1 MVDCFDK
8 IKHWWNIYLQSNN
21 DAGICVNNNRSSSL
35 IICKTQ
41 GGRWQSHH
49 IRLTFQA
56 DHFRV
61 RVFFHVNK
69 VMLIRSIYYH
79 FKMREVY
86 LSIKQCDPKH
96 ISKICYNFQS
106 FFVLHGRY
114 LFSNVF
120 LHSKVVWFYAQC
132 VLSLTES
139 MLHICVSH
147 FNISEIGICHSWWR
161 ATIQLTAFFKIFYN
175 QLDLKVN

>member
-1 MVDCFDK
+1 
-8 IKHWWNIYLQSNN
+8 
-21 DAGICVNNNRSSSL
+21 
-35 IICKTQ
+35 
-41 GGRWQSHH
+41 
-49 IRLTFQA
+49 
-56 DHFRV
+56 
-61 RVFFHVNK
+61 
-69 VMLIRSIYYH
+69 MLIHSIYYH

-106 FFVLHGRY
+106 FFVLHGRF

-120 LHSKVVWFYAQC
+120 LHSKVVRFYARC

-147 FNISEIGICHSWWR
+147 FNISEIGICH
-161 ATIQLTAFFKIFYN
+161 N
-175 QLDLKVN
+175 